1 MSDQNNKLVPFQ
13 IGPAPESEMIEYNMN
28 HQQQFSGITGSSP
41 SMLNSQQISPVVT
54 RHPNPYP
61 GGPAFPP
68 PQIITIP
75 KPIAVD
81 HNTTTVSGTRLSVNH
96 QENTIEIITPKYKE
110 KSTLYNTGMT
120 QTVPQNSCHIKIIG
134 HGVFIVES
142 VIENENSVQ
151 YVNIKVNNETTF
163 TIPMELIDQ
172 QSNKVIIAFS
182 SAGLAINKK
191 YKHELCEYIKY
202 MCMQFMPEKIHQ
214 GFYFDQEGTLHHQN
228 ENQILREE
236 YDINEAIRDFSLKV
250 RSSSEAFPDWFYT
263 FLLFELLAAS
273 ASMTLLREFG
283 LSYPLIVF
291 WADNVNDAYSNLMS
305 LFMNG
310 IRSTL
315 PEKMKVCDYY
325 HATDRFI
332 PVIIDKNHYTGNIK
346 TKANDFIS
354 AHSENIV
361 YATSLPLIV
370 TSDVSLFENSNVML
384 IPWEKLNVRN
394 SEKAYN
400 AFQKVILQKKE
411 MNKFS
416 ISERLGALS
425 EEFKKPMLRF
435 LGIISDLVNVNESTR
450 MQYIDF
456 IMPLCFNPSTDIV
469 KKFLKTLISLDH
481 ITKPI
486 KYERKTSSSEY
497 NKNVVFYDNNLILLN
512 SALFSELS
520 KMSGTS
526 PDMMKK
532 ELAERRMLR
541 INSQG
546 YQYNV
551 SFRNNTSCYMYAI
564 DQAETF
570 GIFNTRFQASAF
582 IARKPDTMIQLG
594 KAHSPCDDTD
604 IFYTFDRT
612 PSDNNQHCI
621 ILGKSGSGKTTLMKR
636 MICGFVEN
644 GIGCIVIDSKQDYK
658 QLTGE
663 HFQHIR
669 IGGEEGFMPCHEINL
684 DTIISFAE
692 CLDTGFTPSQK
703 QMLRSKCSQF
713 NHEHFNSVEG
723 FIDACLDNLTS
734 VKHGEIRD
742 VLENIKADP
751 ISHGKRLDWKDLL
764 QNGKAT
770 IFDVD
775 YDQFI
780 TDTTLKP
787 IVNSMLMSFL
797 NYKISVPDYNNCV
810 LMINEA
816 RNYDIG
822 TGSAISKILTQ
833 LRSKHVACF
842 LASQFMSYENGAKVP
857 NVISQCDT
865 KIIFN
870 TTDSKFINNLLQLN
884 QENKKAVNDEL
895 ASLHTGEALICN
907 YEGTTIASARDYLS
921 HIIRVSLSNFSADD
935 YPELFGTTL

>member
-1 MSDQNNKLVPFQ
+1 
-13 IGPAPESEMIEYNMN
+13 
-28 HQQQFSGITGSSP
+28 
-41 SMLNSQQISPVVT
+41 
-54 RHPNPYP
+54 
-61 GGPAFPP
+61 
-68 PQIITIP
+68 
-75 KPIAVD
+75 
-81 HNTTTVSGTRLSVNH
+81 
-96 QENTIEIITPKYKE
+96 
-110 KSTLYNTGMT
+110 
-120 QTVPQNSCHIKIIG
+120 
-134 HGVFIVES
+134 
-142 VIENENSVQ
+142 
-151 YVNIKVNNETTF
+151 
-163 TIPMELIDQ
+163 
-172 QSNKVIIAFS
+172 
-182 SAGLAINKK
+182 
-191 YKHELCEYIKY
+191 
-202 MCMQFMPEKIHQ
+202 
-214 GFYFDQEGTLHHQN
+214 
-228 ENQILREE
+228 
-236 YDINEAIRDFSLKV
+236 
-250 RSSSEAFPDWFYT
+250 
-263 FLLFELLAAS
+263 
-273 ASMTLLREFG
+273 
-283 LSYPLIVF
+283 
-291 WADNVNDAYSNLMS
+291 
-305 LFMNG
+305 
-310 IRSTL
+310 
-315 PEKMKVCDYY
+315 
-325 HATDRFI
+325 
-332 PVIIDKNHYTGNIK
+332 
-346 TKANDFIS
+346 
-354 AHSENIV
+354 
-361 YATSLPLIV
+361 
-370 TSDVSLFENSNVML
+370 
-384 IPWEKLNVRN
+384 
-394 SEKAYN
+394 
-400 AFQKVILQKKE
+400 

-435 LGIISDLVNVNESTR
+435 LGIIINLVNVNESTR
-450 MQYIDF
+450 MQYINF
-456 IMPLCFNPSTDIV
+456 IISLCFNPSTDIV

-481 ITKPI
+481 TTKSI

-520 KMSGTS
+520 KISGTS

-621 ILGKSGSGKTTLMKR
+621 IFGKSGSGKTTLMKR

-669 IGGEEGFMPCHEINL
+669 IGGEEGFMPCHEISL

-723 FIDACLDNLTS
+723 FIDACLDNLKS

-797 NYKISVPDYNNCV
+797 NYKISVPDDNNCV
-810 LMINEA
+810 LMIDEA

-842 LASQFMSYENGAKVP
+842 LVSQFMSYENGAIVP

-895 ASLHTGEALICN
+895 SSLHTGEALICN